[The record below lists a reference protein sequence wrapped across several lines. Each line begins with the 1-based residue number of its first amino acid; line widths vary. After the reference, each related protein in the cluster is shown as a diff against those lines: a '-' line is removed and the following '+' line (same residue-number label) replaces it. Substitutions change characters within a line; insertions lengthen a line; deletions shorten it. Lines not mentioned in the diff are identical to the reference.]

1 MTSSGIL
8 YLDNEAVRAAMPP
21 IERRIELA
29 ERAMVALV
37 ADAELPAK
45 IGVHPR
51 PPGSFGHAMP
61 AYLRAP
67 GNGQSSGQSSG
78 ESSSDLVGLKWV
90 TGFPANRDL
99 GLPAIHAT
107 VIVNDPDTGQ
117 PSAILDGGPITAD
130 RTAAVSGVA
139 IRHWARPP
147 ASTASRVAILG
158 AGIQARSHLAVIGH
172 LLPGADVAIFD
183 RHPDRAE
190 ALLTTARQ
198 MPGIGEATAPR
209 TRFDATYGADV
220 VVTAVS
226 FGPVR
231 QTLTGADLADGALVI
246 AVDYA
251 TSVHH
256 LVAAEAE
263 LFLVDELGQ
272 FEANREGGQFDDYP
286 DPGSTIGQAIRDA
299 VPRPRTGRV
308 LVTHLGVGL
317 ADLVF
322 ADAIVRQA
330 IAAGLG
336 TWLAR

>member
-1 MTSSGIL
+1 MTSREIL
-8 YLDNEAVRAAMPP
+8 YLDNEAVRTAMPP
-21 IERRIELA
+21 VERRIELA

-37 ADAELPAK
+37 DDAELPPK

-51 PPGSFGHAMP
+51 PAGSFGHAMP

-67 GNGQSSGQSSG
+67 G
-78 ESSSDLVGLKWV
+78 SDLVGLKWV
-90 TGFPANRDL
+90 TGFPANGGL

-107 VIVNDPDTGQ
+107 VIVSDPMTGQ

-147 ASTASRVAILG
+147 SARASRVAIIG

-172 LLPGADVAIFD
+172 LLPGAHVAIFD

-190 ALLTTARQ
+190 ALAAMAAGMPEIAASTAPQTRF
-198 MPGIGEATAPR
+198 EATS
-209 TRFDATYGADV
+209 GADIV
-220 VVTAVS
+220 ITAVS
-226 FGPVR
+226 FGPIR
-231 QTLTGADLADGALVI
+231 QTLTGADLADDALVI

-251 TSVHH
+251 TSVNH
-256 LVAAEAE
+256 LVAAEAG

-272 FEANREGGQFDDYP
+272 FEANREAGQFDDYP
-286 DPGSTIGQAIRDA
+286 DPAATIGQAIGDG
-299 VPRPRTGRV
+299 VPPPATGRT

-322 ADAIVRQA
+322 ADDIVHRAID
-330 IAAGLG
+330 AGLG
-336 TWLAR
+336 VWLSR